1 MTTPPTARR
10 GRAILVQADAF
21 AWLAAQPTASLHAVV
36 TDPPFGVR
44 EYTPDELAKRAAGT
58 GGLWRQPPTLDGCT
72 RAPLPRFTALSPRER
87 AHVAAF
93 FRAFAEV
100 LLPALRPGA
109 HVFLASNAFL
119 SQLVFGALVAGGLE
133 FRGEFIR
140 LVRTLR
146 GGDRP
151 KGAEAEFPDTVSL
164 ARGCYEPW
172 GIFRKPL
179 PPRMTVRDCLR
190 QWQTGALRRNA
201 ARPFEDVMACG
212 RTPRAERMIAPHPS
226 VKPQALLRVLV
237 AAALPL
243 GQGVVLDP
251 FVGSGATCAAAEAL
265 GLDSLGIER
274 DLTYYRMAL
283 DAVPRLAALRVE
295 PGRPRVRGVS

>member
-10 GRAILVQADAF
+10 GRATLVQADAF
-21 AWLAAQPTASLHAVV
+21 AWLAAQPAASLHAVV

-44 EYTPDELAKRAAGT
+44 EYRPDELAKRTAGT
-58 GGLWRQPPTLDGCT
+58 GGLWRQPPTLNGCT

-87 AHVAAF
+87 AHVATF
-93 FRAFAEV
+93 FRAFADV

-119 SQLVFGALVAGGLE
+119 SQIVFEALVAGGLE

-151 KGAEAEFPDTVSL
+151 KGAETEFPDTVSL

-179 PPRMTVRDCLR
+179 LRGQTVRDCLR
-190 QWQTGALRRNA
+190 AWQTGALRRTA
-201 ARPFEDVMACG
+201 ERPFEDVMSCG
-212 RTPRAERMIAPHPS
+212 RTPQAERRIAPHPS
-226 VKPQALLRVLV
+226 LKPQALLRVLV

-243 GQGVVLDP
+243 GQGVVVDP

-265 GLDSLGIER
+265 GLESVGIER
-274 DLTYYRMAL
+274 DPNYYRMAL
-283 DAVPRLAALRVE
+283 DAVPQLAALRVASD
-295 PGRPRVRGVS
+295 RPRAHGAS